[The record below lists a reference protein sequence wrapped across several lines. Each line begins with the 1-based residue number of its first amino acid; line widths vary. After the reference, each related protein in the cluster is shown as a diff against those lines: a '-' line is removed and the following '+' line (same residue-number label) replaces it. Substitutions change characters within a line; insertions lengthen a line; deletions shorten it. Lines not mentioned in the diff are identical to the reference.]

1 MRKTRRMKKLPKLD
15 LEIRKLI
22 YSHKIRHGVEINQ
35 SGGARCR
42 VRQGT
47 IIQDGFRYKYTC
59 REEDESTLVIQGG
72 SSRRPCFG
80 VFINPDHKTAELH
93 DLVRT
98 SDCSLDPGFTMKA
111 AALAAFQI
119 AREYGIHQI
128 QLTDNSTKTL
138 PSKKKFKISLMKFLT
153 TGQTWYESFLPV
165 RPHPAYVER
174 IERWRNTVHT
184 NTWADVYSCLRTI
197 KPDTVI
203 PADISDIDSTLPGSA
218 MVVFQRISLL
228 QNNNLQ
234 QLANPC
240 GSPQGAK
247 EANTDFFADYD
258 GYLCTCSKIETT
270 YGTEWIA
277 DV

>member
-1 MRKTRRMKKLPKLD
+1 
-15 LEIRKLI
+15 
-22 YSHKIRHGVEINQ
+22 
-35 SGGARCR
+35 
-42 VRQGT
+42 
-47 IIQDGFRYKYTC
+47 
-59 REEDESTLVIQGG
+59 
-72 SSRRPCFG
+72 
-80 VFINPDHKTAELH
+80 
-93 DLVRT
+93 
-98 SDCSLDPGFTMKA
+98 MKA

-174 IERWRNTVHT
+174 IERWRNTVRT

-218 MVVFQRISLL
+218 MVVFQRI
-228 QNNNLQ
+228 
-234 QLANPC
+234 
-240 GSPQGAK
+240 K

-277 DV
+277 DI